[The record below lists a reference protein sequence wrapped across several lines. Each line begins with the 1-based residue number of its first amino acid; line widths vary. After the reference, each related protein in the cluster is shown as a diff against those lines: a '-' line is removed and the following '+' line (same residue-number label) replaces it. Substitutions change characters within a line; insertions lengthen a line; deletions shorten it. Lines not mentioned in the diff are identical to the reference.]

1 MSIMAMKKIVKR
13 IIWCVVGILAT
24 PVVLYFAL
32 EGLGRV
38 APEFTEEK
46 IMPVVANLFTNYD
59 VLLEEEEVL
68 APIDAAFSA
77 QDYPRTIAL
86 CDSLQEVKPQHETS
100 CLFYKGVAY
109 MGLGQEKAY
118 EFWIKKTIESYQGG
132 NNGITPYLWGSL
144 KYATE
149 LRNKGDYEGSIK
161 VIIPALD
168 VIEQHDDEHF
178 NLMISDDMP
187 TKLNGIM
194 ASDLVALGKTDE
206 AEKKFQT
213 AINSYIN
220 AAKFLKIDYET
231 KTDTSYYYTAV
242 ELDLEAAKA
251 YIKAMQYDRAQQW
264 LEKTKQTIAES
275 EQYTDSLRK
284 DRDAFLFDVHLM
296 DALVLTHQGKAAE
309 AERAYAACLEK
320 KQANNPSTINMRL
333 QYLKAARRYQDIPA
347 LFHQFDSLLVKRDV
361 AMNIDNISQIL
372 APQYT
377 AYRGMGQ
384 TAQALMMADSITQV
398 LDSAIIAT
406 RNDNAAEL
414 ATIYETQKKEAQIS
428 EQNSA
433 LSIMRLMWIIAI
445 LVVGIFIYVGYTILR
460 RRSERRMAEMRA
472 AQERIENE
480 LKIARDI
487 QMSMVPSIFPERE
500 GLDMYAAMTPAKEV
514 GGDLYGYVL
523 NGDKLYF
530 ALGDVSGKGV
540 PASLFMAQATRLFMT
555 LAKQGM
561 MPAEICT
568 RMNDALSGEDNENG
582 MFVTFF
588 LGLVDLTTGHLDFC
602 NAGHNPP
609 IIGGGENHGDF
620 LDMLPNAPI
629 GLWPGMEYE
638 GEEIDSIKGR
648 TLFIYT
654 DGLNEAE
661 NTAQEQFGDDHLLAI
676 LRNTRFANARQVIE
690 TLADEVSCHR
700 NGAEPNDDLTMM
712 CLCLA

>member
-1 MSIMAMKKIVKR
+1 MM
-13 IIWCVVGILAT
+13 
-24 PVVLYFAL
+24 
-32 EGLGRV
+32 E
-38 APEFTEEK
+38 
-46 IMPVVANLFTNYD
+46 
-59 VLLEEEEVL
+59 
-68 APIDAAFSA
+68 
-77 QDYPRTIAL
+77 
-86 CDSLQEVKPQHETS
+86 
-100 CLFYKGVAY
+100 
-109 MGLGQEKAY
+109 
-118 EFWIKKTIESYQGG
+118 
-132 NNGITPYLWGSL
+132 
-144 KYATE
+144 
-149 LRNKGDYEGSIK
+149 
-161 VIIPALD
+161 
-168 VIEQHDDEHF
+168 
-178 NLMISDDMP
+178 
-187 TKLNGIM
+187 
-194 ASDLVALGKTDE
+194 
-206 AEKKFQT
+206 
-213 AINSYIN
+213 
-220 AAKFLKIDYET
+220 
-231 KTDTSYYYTAV
+231 
-242 ELDLEAAKA
+242 
-251 YIKAMQYDRAQQW
+251 
-264 LEKTKQTIAES
+264 
-275 EQYTDSLRK
+275 
-284 DRDAFLFDVHLM
+284 
-296 DALVLTHQGKAAE
+296 ALVLIHQGKAAE

-445 LVVGIFIYVGYTILR
+445 LVVGIFIYVGYTTLR

-487 QMSMVPSIFPERE
+487 QMSMVPSTFPERE
-500 GLDMYAAMTPAKEV
+500 GLDMYASMTPAKEV

-523 NGDKLYF
+523 EDDKLYF

-629 GLWPGMEYE
+629 GLWPGLEYE